1 MPRKNNDQHDPRQIM
16 EDVLA
21 IVRQAGRSGITSQ
34 QIALRLGIKDKGR
47 RYLVFDALDVLL
59 EEGRLTS
66 GKKGRY
72 HSPDGAGILAGTL
85 EIIGSGAGFLR
96 PEEGGRDV
104 FIQQRDLGLA
114 LHGDRVKVKLRGGGG
129 GRPEGKV
136 LEVVER
142 RRASYVG
149 VVHRQQG
156 RLLVVMDDPRI
167 NKPFFVPAVDSAKAK
182 EGDKVVVE
190 LGDWR
195 DPRDLPRGRIVDVLG
210 RAGEHDVEMHAILAE
225 FGLPHDFPEDVV
237 RAAGSIRDDRGG
249 TEYAKRRDMRE
260 VPTLT
265 IDPEDAKDLDDALS
279 IRQLDNGLWEVGV
292 HIADVSHYVKPGS
305 RVDQEAVSRATS
317 VYLVDRVVPM
327 LPERLSN
334 DLCSLNADEDKLTFS
349 AIFHLDEQARIKDE
363 WFGRTVIRSRRRFAY
378 AEAKEAIDGAKG
390 ALSDEVRAL
399 HALARVLR
407 KDRLSKGALEIV
419 TTEMKF
425 RLDEQGRPLEVYEK
439 IMNEAN
445 WLIEEFM
452 LLANKRVATWVA
464 GLKKGGAHPF
474 VYRVHD
480 HPDKERIAQL
490 RALAK
495 SFGHSLVSKKEED
508 LPHAINRLL
517 REVRGTE
524 EEGLLTQVVVRSM
537 AKAVYTTENIGHYGL
552 SFPYY
557 THFTS
562 PIRRYPDLMVHR
574 ALAHYLD
581 GGAPLDRERMDVLCK
596 HSSNM
601 EKMASDAERA
611 SIRYKQAEFLLERLG
626 ESFAGTISGITAWGV
641 YVQLNENHCE
651 GMIPLRDMPGDHYR
665 FEEEKYQLVGQRSG
679 RVFRLGDEL
688 EVTVRSVDMERR
700 TVDLLP
706 KEDAAQA
713 RERKARTASSRRQ
726 EASKREHK
734 RRAQGKRKKR

>member
-142 RRASYVG
+142 RRATYVG

-167 NKPFFVPAVDSAKAK
+167 NKPFFVPAVDSAKAR

-378 AEAKEAIDGAKG
+378 AEAKEAIDGA
-390 ALSDEVRAL
+390 
-399 HALARVLR
+399 
-407 KDRLSKGALEIV
+407 
-419 TTEMKF
+419 
-425 RLDEQGRPLEVYEK
+425 
-439 IMNEAN
+439 
-445 WLIEEFM
+445 
-452 LLANKRVATWVA
+452 
-464 GLKKGGAHPF
+464 
-474 VYRVHD
+474 
-480 HPDKERIAQL
+480 
-490 RALAK
+490 
-495 SFGHSLVSKKEED
+495 
-508 LPHAINRLL
+508 
-517 REVRGTE
+517 
-524 EEGLLTQVVVRSM
+524 
-537 AKAVYTTENIGHYGL
+537 
-552 SFPYY
+552 
-557 THFTS
+557 
-562 PIRRYPDLMVHR
+562 
-574 ALAHYLD
+574 
-581 GGAPLDRERMDVLCK
+581 
-596 HSSNM
+596 
-601 EKMASDAERA
+601 
-611 SIRYKQAEFLLERLG
+611 
-626 ESFAGTISGITAWGV
+626 
-641 YVQLNENHCE
+641 
-651 GMIPLRDMPGDHYR
+651 
-665 FEEEKYQLVGQRSG
+665 
-679 RVFRLGDEL
+679 
-688 EVTVRSVDMERR
+688 
-700 TVDLLP
+700 
-706 KEDAAQA
+706 
-713 RERKARTASSRRQ
+713 
-726 EASKREHK
+726 
-734 RRAQGKRKKR
+734 